1 MMSSLKTKLIT
12 SHDNRNEPTQK
23 CIIHQS
29 SLFKKT
35 WDFIIFILVTYTAII
50 TPYMTAFVFTRLT
63 ARNHMVPEL
72 VFSTDPLTL
81 IEYIVDFVF
90 IIDILI
96 NFRTTYFDEDEREY
110 VYQPSKIAKN
120 YLKSGWFIVD
130 LVGAI
135 PFQLLILIGNTKQVS
150 AAVYIHV

>member
-1 MMSSLKTKLIT
+1 
-12 SHDNRNEPTQK
+12 
-23 CIIHQS
+23 
-29 SLFKKT
+29 
-35 WDFIIFILVTYTAII
+35 
-50 TPYMTAFVFTRLT
+50 MTAFVFTRLT